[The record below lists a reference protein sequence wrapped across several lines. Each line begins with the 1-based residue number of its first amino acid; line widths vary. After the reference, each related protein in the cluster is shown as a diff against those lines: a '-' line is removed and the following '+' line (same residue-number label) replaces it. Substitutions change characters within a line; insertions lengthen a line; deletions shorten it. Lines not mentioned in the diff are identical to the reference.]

1 MAALSPNSTVATVP
15 DLWDRAVEALK
26 EKDKQNVDFQRTDKQ
41 AILVDVLREVQRK
54 KQTCINQRLRY
65 KKSNG
70 DSVLLYDV
78 FGKIAKWVNTFREVG
93 HAAVQYDPGHAALP
107 WAAIRFLLQV
117 CHVRRKSRLD

>member
-1 MAALSPNSTVATVP
+1 MAALNPITTAATVP

-26 EKDKQNVDFQRTDKQ
+26 EKDKQNVDFQHADKR

-54 KQTCINQRLRY
+54 KQACINQRLRY

-70 DSVLLYDV
+70 DSILLYDV
-78 FGKIAKWVNTFREVG
+78 FGKIAKWVDTFKEIG
-93 HAAVQYDPGHAALP
+93 DAAVQYDPGHAALP

-117 CHVRRKSRLD
+117 CHLQRKSRLD